1 MRARTQAPQCMAG
14 PSAADRP
21 FLCAQGEASLTLGTV
36 NTTVC
41 IVYAAA
47 QKPHFL
53 VNLPASVTAT
63 VVVAIPADGCAPLEN
78 AAEVAGNFVVIERG
92 SCPFDVK
99 DGVASDAGASAVFV
113 VQNREEP
120 PFAIDKSSFTNFDIP
135 AGMVSKA
142 DGALLRQHA
151 NESATLTTGV
161 HASSPS
167 AFLSHRART
176 SRAS

>member
-1 MRARTQAPQCMAG
+1 M
-14 PSAADRP
+14 
-21 FLCAQGEASLTLGTV
+21 TLRTV

-41 IVYAAA
+41 IVYAAV

-120 PFAIDKSSFTNFDIP
+120 PFAIDKASFTDVDIP

-167 AFLSHRART
+167 AFLAHWART

>member
-1 MRARTQAPQCMAG
+1 
-14 PSAADRP
+14 
-21 FLCAQGEASLTLGTV
+21 
-36 NTTVC
+36 
-41 IVYAAA
+41 VYAAA
-47 QKPHFL
+47 QKPQLL

-120 PFAIDKSSFTNFDIP
+120 PSPMAFFTDVDIP

-151 NESATLTTGV
+151 NESAALTTGV

>member
-1 MRARTQAPQCMAG
+1 MAG
-14 PSAADRP
+14 ISAADQP
-21 FLCAQGEASLTLGTV
+21 ILCARGEASLTLGTV

-41 IVYAAA
+41 MVYAAA
-47 QKPHFL
+47 QRPHFL

-63 VVVAIPADGCAPLEN
+63 VIVAIPADGCAPLEN

-92 SCPFDVK
+92 SCTFDVK

-120 PFAIDKSSFTNFDIP
+120 PFPMAFFTDVDIP

-167 AFLSHRART
+167 AFLAHRART

>member
-1 MRARTQAPQCMAG
+1 M
-14 PSAADRP
+14 
-21 FLCAQGEASLTLGTV
+21 TLGTV

-41 IVYAAA
+41 IVYAAV

-63 VVVAIPADGCAPLEN
+63 VVMAIPADGCAPLEN

-120 PFAIDKSSFTNFDIP
+120 PFAIDKSSFTNVDIP

-161 HASSPS
+161 MRPARAHSCPIGHAR
-167 AFLSHRART
+167 AVRAEVGAGRHRAVLLRR
-176 SRAS
+176 RATANATRCGPIPPT

>member
-1 MRARTQAPQCMAG
+1 
-14 PSAADRP
+14 
-21 FLCAQGEASLTLGTV
+21 
-36 NTTVC
+36 
-41 IVYAAA
+41 
-47 QKPHFL
+47 
-53 VNLPASVTAT
+53 
-63 VVVAIPADGCAPLEN
+63 
-78 AAEVAGNFVVIERG
+78 
-92 SCPFDVK
+92 
-99 DGVASDAGASAVFV
+99 V

-120 PFAIDKSSFTNFDIP
+120 PFAIEKSSFVNFDIP

-151 NESATLTTGV
+151 NESAALTTGV